1 MTPSS
6 HPSRHSPARADA
18 CTFPCYPAIG
28 LVGPAGVGKDTVADH
43 LVAIAG
49 FRKYSF
55 ADALRTEIAWA
66 YNISA
71 ELLLERETKETPMDL
86 LALRQC
92 GSERFICHLSPLL
105 ADKRLNLDT
114 PLSPRTVMQHYG
126 DFRRH
131 QHPDYWVSQAR
142 AAIHADWARRG
153 VPTGIVLADCR
164 YANEIEMVC
173 GYLGGVI
180 WQIQRPGFEARPDHS
195 SESSGA
201 QFAPDVLLNNG
212 ADIQRLHAT
221 VVLALAAE
229 GGAA

>member
-1 MTPSS
+1 MNTPS
-6 HPSRHSPARADA
+6 HPARPRPGV
-18 CTFPCYPAIG
+18 CTFPTYPAIG
-28 LVGPAGVGKDTVADH
+28 LVGPAGAGKDTVADH
-43 LVAIAG
+43 LVSHAG

-55 ADALRTEIAWA
+55 ADALRNEIAWA

-92 GSERFICHLSPLL
+92 GSDRFICHLSSLL
-105 ADKRLNLDT
+105 AEKLLDLDT

-142 AAIHADWARRG
+142 AAIHADWAKRG
-153 VPTGIVLADCR
+153 TPKGLVLADCR
-164 YANEIEMVC
+164 YDNEVQMVR

-180 WQIQRPGFEARPDHS
+180 WQVCRPGFEAKPGHS

-201 QFAPDVLLNNG
+201 QFAPAAVLDNS
-212 ADIQRLHAT
+212 ADIPQLHAAAM
-221 VVLALAAE
+221 LALE